1 MMQMKAKTRRT
12 PVNKVKTLVT
22 SLFDTKMKRRRKL
35 MVLGIILYI
44 VSPIDFIPDFIPMAG
59 YADDILIPLLLIV
72 AEKLVSSEDNPEH
85 AN

>member
-1 MMQMKAKTRRT
+1 
-12 PVNKVKTLVT
+12 
-22 SLFDTKMKRRRKL
+22 